1 MTVVFRE
8 EALADLDEIAQ
19 FIAQYDRSAADRVIA
34 RIHRTIYRTIAVLP
48 LSGRRNP
55 ANNTREY
62 AVPGLPYL
70 VIYLPTADGIDVV
83 AVFHTARTRPQS
95 ASHKQRVGLVHRA
108 IARRPRQCHKLARPC

>member
-19 FIAQYDRSAADRVIA
+19 FIAQHNPRAANRVIA
-34 RIHRTIYRTIAVLP
+34 RIHKTIYQTIGMLP
-48 LSGRRNP
+48 LCGRLNA
-55 ANNTREY
+55 ANATREY

-83 AVFHTARTRPQS
+83 AIFHTARDP
-95 ASHKQRVGLVHRA
+95 ASK
-108 IARRPRQCHKLARPC
+108 RQP